1 MVSYFTGD
9 SFCKNSRRLG
19 SRPRRGSCGLGLLP
33 LSPEE
38 EDPQNQP
45 IVGRSAVVEFVVV
58 GLRSGSRSPDYDV
71 VRVAKKKSRVVAR
84 DDKAV
89 KM

>member
-1 MVSYFTGD
+1 LVLF
-9 SFCKNSRRLG
+9 
-19 SRPRRGSCGLGLLP
+19 PP
-33 LSPEE
+33 SPED

-45 IVGRSAVVEFVVV
+45 IVCISAVVEFVVV
-58 GLRSGSRSPDYDV
+58 GFRPSSRSPDYDV